1 MQLRAQARPLN
12 LKGHYVSEQD
22 TPLPGDEDQTDEGLD
37 PTEAGSETSTPSES
51 APDSGEK
58 PQKEQKTQF
67 TPEQQEVFNR
77 AIGEKTFKMRE
88 AERRA
93 EAAERRAAEL
103 EAKLPKS
110 ERPFVPPKPDPYD
123 PDYEKKLDARDEAI
137 KAAAA
142 YDAQQNA
149 AKAQREAAERQR
161 QEAEQEELVKSA
173 QSYKERAEKFG
184 LDPAEMQT
192 AGTALAKFGIPD
204 DLTRFILKD
213 DQGPLLTMYLARNPD
228 HLERMQG
235 MSPIQMGAY
244 IAADLKPQLA
254 TARTQTKAPRPA
266 DVLDGGGSPP
276 TARGPKGATF
286 E

>member
-1 MQLRAQARPLN
+1 M
-12 LKGHYVSEQD
+12 SEQD
-22 TPLPGDEDQTDEGLD
+22 TQLPGVEDDAETGLAPD
-37 PTEAGSETSTPSES
+37 NAGSETSQTSDS

-58 PQKEQKTQF
+58 PQTEKKTQF

-110 ERPFVPPKPDPYD
+110 ERPFVPPRPDPYD
-123 PDYEKKLDARDEAI
+123 ADYEAKMEARDRALEQAV
-137 KAAAA
+137 A
-142 YDAQQNA
+142 YDAQQAA
-149 AKAQREAAERQR
+149 AKAQREAAQRQR
-161 QEAEQEELVKSA
+161 LEAEQEEIVKSA
-173 QSYKERAEKFG
+173 EGYKDRALKMG
-184 LDPAEMQT
+184 INPAEMQQ
-192 AGTALAKFGIPD
+192 AGQALAQFGVPD
-204 DLTRFILKD
+204 DLTKFILKD
-213 DQGPLLTMYLARNPD
+213 EQGPLMTMYLARNPD
-228 HLERMQG
+228 HLERMQS
-235 MSPIQMGAY
+235 MTPIQMGAY
-244 IAADLKPQLA
+244 IASELKPLLA
-254 TARTQTKAPRPA
+254 TVRTKTQAPKPA